1 MNGCR
6 RAVGGDD
13 RMEGACARG
22 RKPGPRPGAT
32 GRNRANGAQQ
42 GQQNRTQQN
51 ATGRNQTQR
60 HNGTGH
66 AENGKKT
73 RRHGDG
79 AERRHS
85 ADGILSRR
93 RPVAPPGRRAQKKA
107 GTPAGSCL
115 YSVPSH
121 LPPGDAAVFV
131 VTADHILHVS
141 QRLLAAGEAAA
152 LDDFVLIVLGL
163 RLQLKVTGHHL
174 PGVRVLAM

>member
-6 RAVGGDD
+6 RAGGGDD
-13 RMEGACARG
+13 RMEGGCARG
-22 RKPGPRPGAT
+22 RKPGPRPDAT
-32 GRNRANGAQQ
+32 ERTGHNRAN
-42 GQQNRTQQN
+42 RTGHSRTRRD
-51 ATGRNQTQR
+51 ATG

-66 AENGKKT
+66 AENAKKRGDEAEAFR
-73 RRHGDG
+73 RRH
-79 AERRHS
+79 
-85 ADGILSRR
+85 
-93 RPVAPPGRRAQKKA
+93 PVTAAACRAAALPGTKKA
-107 GTPAGSCL
+107 GTLVGSCL
-115 YSVPSH
+115 YSVPLH